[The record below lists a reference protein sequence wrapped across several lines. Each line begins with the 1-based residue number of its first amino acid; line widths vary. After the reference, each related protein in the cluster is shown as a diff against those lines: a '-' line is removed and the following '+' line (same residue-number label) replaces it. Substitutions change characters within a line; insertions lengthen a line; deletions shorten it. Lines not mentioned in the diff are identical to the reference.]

1 MLIQVCRAKIHRARV
16 TDANLD
22 YEGSISIGPD
32 LLAASSIQPFERVQV
47 VNVNNGERFE
57 TYVIKGR
64 VGEICLNGPAA
75 RLGQIG
81 DLVLIIAYG
90 LVELDKAS
98 KVVPLIIKVDS
109 NNTLIGVAPSPGSPD
124 ATVYP

>member
-22 YEGSISIGPD
+22 YEGSISIGPE
-32 LLAASSIQPFERVQV
+32 LLAASTMKPFERVQV

-57 TYVIKGR
+57 TYVLKGR
-64 VGEICLNGPAA
+64 SGEICLNGPAA
-75 RLGQIG
+75 RLGQTG

-90 LVELDKAS
+90 LVELDEATKITPRI
-98 KVVPLIIKVDS
+98 VKVDS
-109 NNTLIGVAPSPGSPD
+109 NNNPIT
-124 ATVYP
+124 

>member
-22 YEGSISIGPD
+22 YEGSISIGPE
-32 LLAASSIQPFERVQV
+32 LLSASTIKPFERVQV

-57 TYVIKGR
+57 TYVIKGKT
-64 VGEICLNGPAA
+64 GEICLNGPAA
-75 RLGQIG
+75 RLGQKG

-90 LVELDKAS
+90 SVELEAAGGLTPRI
-98 KVVPLIIKVDS
+98 VKVDS
-109 NNTLIGVAPSPGSPD
+109 NNNPIS
-124 ATVYP
+124 

>member
-64 VGEICLNGPAA
+64 AGEICLNGPAA

-98 KVVPLIIKVDS
+98 EVKPLIIKVDS
-109 NNTLIGVAPSPGSPD
+109 NNN
-124 ATVYP
+124 TVN

>member
-16 TDANLD
+16 TDANLG
-22 YEGSISIGPD
+22 YEGSISIGHE
-32 LLAASSIQPFERVQV
+32 LLEASGIIPFERVQV

-57 TYVIKGR
+57 TYVIKGKT
-64 VGEICLNGPAA
+64 GEICLNGPAA

-90 LVELDKAS
+90 EVQLEKAGA
-98 KVVPLIIKVDS
+98 VTPRIIKVDA
-109 NNTLIGVAPSPGSPD
+109 NNRILAG
-124 ATVYP
+124 

>member
-64 VGEICLNGPAA
+64 AGEICLNGPAA
-75 RLGQIG
+75 RLGQVG
-81 DLVLIIAYG
+81 GLVLIIAYG

-98 KVVPLIIKVDS
+98 EVKPLIIKV
-109 NNTLIGVAPSPGSPD
+109 
-124 ATVYP
+124 

>member
-1 MLIQVCRAKIHRARV
+1 MLIHVCRAKIHRARV

-22 YEGSISIGPD
+22 YEGSISIGPE
-32 LLAASSIQPFERVQV
+32 LLAASTVKPFERVQV

-64 VGEICLNGPAA
+64 SGEICLNGPAA
-75 RLGQIG
+75 RLGQKG

-90 LVELDKAS
+90 LVELEEAGKTAPRI
-98 KVVPLIIKVDS
+98 VKVDS
-109 NNTLIGVAPSPGSPD
+109 NNNPIT
-124 ATVYP
+124 

>member
-64 VGEICLNGPAA
+64 AGEICLNGPAA

-98 KVVPLIIKVDS
+98 EVKPLIIKVDS
-109 NNTLIGVAPSPGSPD
+109 NNNPVN
-124 ATVYP
+124 